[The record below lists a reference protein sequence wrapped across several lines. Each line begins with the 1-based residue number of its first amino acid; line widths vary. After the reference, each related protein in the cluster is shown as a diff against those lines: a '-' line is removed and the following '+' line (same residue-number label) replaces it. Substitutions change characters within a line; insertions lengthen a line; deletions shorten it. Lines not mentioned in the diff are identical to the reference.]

1 MIYLLYISWLFITQ
15 ADDCF
20 KGSFELNDLNNCELN
35 CNDDDVKFVDKA
47 EVTFTQILHSCY
59 NVRRG
64 YQLGDCTEVADL
76 VWSDNCGCPF
86 CACASKDVAGSAVVF
101 ETIMDKTCY
110 NCTCN
115 AHKYDTTI
123 EGNVLDCD
131 STYSADSAYEWKD
144 FECPANYC
152 TDDDDDEVDINDY
165 WWADVAVDAKCEKFC
180 YCDAG
185 AATVCVT
192 GWSNILNSENEGV
205 LDAFNRR
212 CKYDLTDC
220 LDEPDRLF
228 TTNVGPSC
236 YDCPKC
242 NCGSRA
248 VGDKWWTE
256 YEDEDE
262 PGQTQCVQCECMDT
276 GNVDNPVYASCGMN
290 SIDYVKGTAECPPKT
305 TYKCHS
311 DYGGSTDPTG
321 TVVTVGNL
329 NSETCYDIELP
340 SSWCSW
346 SVSNN
351 VRKIDGAVDDNDWSI
366 SWTGCD
372 DEKTCDIFGDNDECF
387 YSEWSNSYTDC
398 YGRTRLSTN
407 KQYVYCCNSDDC
419 NHKDIDIATCTEK
432 KAYGEVMASTTQCQY
447 DFQTKDNAH
456 CSIDNYKE
464 EKTTCANVRGAYKE
478 YMDCQCEMYSG
489 MYKEAS
495 ADFKKAFDEQQKGFF
510 SDSGLYEWNEALGCN
525 TNLLCNIKTGSVYDK
540 ADNKIYFVAAI
551 FTAIV
556 VMIIY

>member
-180 YCDAG
+180 YCKFDG
-185 AATVCVT
+185 TSECQT
-192 GWSNILNSENEGV
+192 GFSNIINHGSATLKA
-205 LDAFNRR
+205 AFYDR
-212 CKYDLTDC
+212 CEWDVQACANTPTRMYSADQ
-220 LDEPDRLF
+220 
-228 TTNVGPSC
+228 GPSC
-236 YDCPKC
+236 YSWDCPKC
-242 NCGSRA
+242 TCNGNS
-248 VGDKWWTE
+248 VGDIWWNE
-256 YEDEDE
+256 YESQDEGFGTYVDAK
-262 PGQTQCVQCECMDT
+262 TCARCECHTDSL
-276 GNVDNPVYASCGMN
+276 GVQY
-290 SIDYVKGTAECPPKT
+290 AECDDDDSYPINGDG
-305 TYKCHS
+305 TYTCPGSAVISCHS
-311 DYGGSTDPTG
+311 DD
-321 TVVTVGNL
+321 
-329 NSETCYDIELP
+329 
-340 SSWCSW
+340 
-346 SVSNN
+346 
-351 VRKIDGAVDDNDWSI
+351 
-366 SWTGCD
+366 
-372 DEKTCDIFGDNDECF
+372 
-387 YSEWSNSYTDC
+387 EWSDCAAGTCVPELKVKSDTINSREYRTNQPEAWCTNSQEIEIESNDDDDMWWDWGSDTGPFCAIWGTNEQCGWYSYSVTWQDC
-398 YGRTRLSTN
+398 YGDSHTESRTT
-407 KQYVYCCNSDDC
+407 YEYCCNTANC
-419 NHKDIDIATCTEK
+419 NYIDINMDKNTCNENTAMSNLLKTLYECI
-432 KAYGEVMASTTQCQY
+432 YTGNGRSGFFGGDCETLEEEIVSCT
-447 DFQTKDNAH
+447 
-456 CSIDNYKE
+456 SIKNLYEDQ
-464 EKTTCANVRGAYKE
+464 ANCLCRAYK
-478 YMDCQCEMYSG
+478 
-489 MYKEAS
+489 
-495 ADFKKAFDEQQKGFF
+495 
-510 SDSGLYEWNEALGCN
+510 GLYDPADAQWKIWIKDQIDMFMTSFTEWNDVLNCPGRLEC
-525 TNLLCNIKTGSVYDK
+525 
-540 ADNKIYFVAAI
+540 
-551 FTAIV
+551 
-556 VMIIY
+556 